1 MQPTDTGVKK
11 RRTRRDPATTG
22 SKEMTQ
28 IDETSARLNTHEA
41 VCSERFLGLDIKM
54 KNIEDRLD
62 KLETT
67 VKELSSGTA
76 KGFSEIKE
84 LIEKRNNSS
93 HTAIITAAGSVI
105 VALIAFL
112 GYLITHI
119 K

>member
-1 MQPTDTGVKK
+1 MQSIDTGVKK
-11 RRTRRDPATTG
+11 RRTRRTPAKADG
-22 SKEMTQ
+22 KEMTQ
-28 IDETSARLNTHEA
+28 IDKTSARLDTHEA
-41 VCSERFLGLDIKM
+41 VCAERFLGLDVKM
-54 KNIEDRLD
+54 KNIDDRLD

-67 VKELSSGTA
+67 VKELGSDTIR
-76 KGFSEIKE
+76 GFNEIKE

-112 GYLITHI
+112 GYVIIHL

>member
-1 MQPTDTGVKK
+1 MQSIDTSVKK
-11 RRTRRDPATTG
+11 RRTRRIVTETG

-28 IDETSARLNTHEA
+28 IDKTSARLDTHEA
-41 VCSERFLGLDIKM
+41 VCAERFLGLDVKM
-54 KNIEDRLD
+54 KNIDDRLD

-67 VKELSSGTA
+67 VKELSSGTSR
-76 KGFSEIKE
+76 GFSEIKE

-112 GYLITHI
+112 GYVIIHL

>member
-1 MQPTDTGVKK
+1 
-11 RRTRRDPATTG
+11 
-22 SKEMTQ
+22 MTQ
-28 IDETSARLNTHEA
+28 IDKTSARLDTHEA
-41 VCSERFLGLDIKM
+41 VCAERFLGLDVKM
-54 KNIEDRLD
+54 KNIDDRLD

-67 VKELSSGTA
+67 VKELGSDTIR
-76 KGFSEIKE
+76 GFSEIKE

-112 GYLITHI
+112 GYIVINI